1 MWSSSFRGWGGW
13 RRGLAE
19 LVLSGKPAICCKLI
33 IYLRMISAHN
43 ASTFVARKD
52 RCPPRIKCGAGLF
65 RIMRDSREDV

>member
-19 LVLSGKPAICCKLI
+19 RVLSGKPAICCKLI

-52 RCPPRIKCGAGLF
+52 RCPPPHQVRGGPFPDHAG
-65 RIMRDSREDV
+65 